1 MPATLLLV
9 RHAEAEH
16 NAAFQRGEGESAFQD
31 PAYEDAPLTGNGLI
45 QARDL
50 AKTLASYRILDI
62 WSSPLTRCIQTATEI
77 FGKTSAHRITLHDNL
92 LERLGGGHIC
102 NARKTK
108 TELKTL
114 YDPIVI
120 TKYLA
125 ETPASWEERETEY
138 ALRQRLWMLCAL
150 LKDLYSDESGAVV
163 IVSHSDAIRA
173 LTGKSLRNAESLT
186 LTWTEIHEK

>member
-1 MPATLLLV
+1 
-9 RHAEAEH
+9 
-16 NAAFQRGEGESAFQD
+16 
-31 PAYEDAPLTGNGLI
+31 
-45 QARDL
+45 
-50 AKTLASYRILDI
+50 
-62 WSSPLTRCIQTATEI
+62 
-77 FGKTSAHRITLHDNL
+77 
-92 LERLGGGHIC
+92 
-102 NARKTK
+102 
-108 TELKTL
+108 LKTL

>member
-1 MPATLLLV
+1 MPLTFIFV
-9 RHAEAEH
+9 RHGEAMH
-16 NAAFQRGEGESAFQD
+16 NVAFRDRGEDVFHD
-31 PAYEDAPLTGNGLI
+31 PLYTDAPLTSTGVDQERANAEALSTE
-45 QARDL
+45 RV
-50 AKTLASYRILDI
+50 LDI